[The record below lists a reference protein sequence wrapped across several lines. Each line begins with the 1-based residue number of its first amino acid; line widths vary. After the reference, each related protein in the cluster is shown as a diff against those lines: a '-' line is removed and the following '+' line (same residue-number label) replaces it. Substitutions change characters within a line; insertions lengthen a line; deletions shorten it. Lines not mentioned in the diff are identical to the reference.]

1 MEITKG
7 DNLMADTFT
16 YKQYTEGEEVKR
28 AKELLDN
35 QQKSKPG
42 EYKSQWQ
49 SGLDDTMKKILNREK
64 FSYDL
69 NGDALYQQYKD
80 QYVLQGQKAMMDT
93 MGQAQAMTGGYG
105 NSYAQTAGQQTY
117 QGYLQQL
124 NDKIPELYQLAL
136 DKYQMEGD
144 DLKDQ
149 YSMMYEQEEKDYG
162 RYRDTVSDWEN
173 EINRLQDQYNTER
186 EFDYNKYD
194 DDRNFEYGK
203 YVDDREHQYQKDRD
217 AIEDEQ
223 WLKEY
228 EETKR
233 QFDEELAE
241 NKRQFDEDLAW
252 EKSQYSDSS
261 SGSSSG
267 GSSSGG
273 GGGYNY
279 DTHGLSTEEI
289 KALQR
294 ELGVTAD
301 GIWGPKTEAAY
312 QAKYG
317 GGDDD
322 SSADDYF
329 NSLISSG
336 YDKSEVGKEINK
348 ALNDGAITPE
358 EARKLKNTYTPRGY
372 TY

>member
-1 MEITKG
+1 
-7 DNLMADTFT
+7 MADTFS
-16 YKQYTEGEEVKR
+16 YKPYAESEEVKR
-28 AKELLDN
+28 AKDLLNN
-35 QQKSKPG
+35 QQNSKPG

-117 QGYLQQL
+117 QGHLQQL

-149 YSMMYEQEEKDYG
+149 YSLMSEQEEKDYG
-162 RYRDTVSDWEN
+162 RYRDTVADWEN
-173 EINRLQDQYNTER
+173 EINRLQNQYNTER

-194 DDRNFEYGK
+194 DNRNFEYGK

-217 AIEDEQ
+217 ATEDEQ
-223 WLKEY
+223 WQKEF
-228 EETKR
+228 EETQRQFDEEMAEDKR
-233 QFDEELAE
+233 QFDEEME
-241 NKRQFDEDLAW
+241 W
-252 EKSQYSDSS
+252 EKSQSS
-261 SGSSSG
+261 NSSSG

-279 DTHGLSTEEI
+279 DTHGLSTAEI
-289 KALQR
+289 KALQT
-294 ELGVTAD
+294 ELGVTPD

-317 GGDDD
+317 GGGNDT
-322 SSADDYF
+322 SFTQKIA
-329 NSLISSG
+329 NTKTVGATKEERERLIDEMVKDG
-336 YDKSEVGKEINK
+336 TINP
-348 ALNDGAITPE
+348 NDAIGLKHIW
-358 EARKLKNTYTPRGY
+358 ARD
-372 TY
+372 